1 MTSAE
6 WKRIGGG
13 TATQF
18 GDPVEAQLREVN
30 GPADVLAVLDLVD
43 TAEWVPPVILI
54 HEAGGTTLG
63 PLLGKIVGVVS
74 TKGTIG
80 AHIALLAKEYGC
92 PCIVGAQLDDA
103 IGDRQRVRLVADG
116 SIWVADGGGKGSSE
130 P

>member
-1 MTSAE
+1 MTDTG
-6 WKRIGGG
+6 WKRIGSG

-18 GDPVEAQLREVN
+18 GDPVEAELREVN
-30 GPADVLAVLDLVD
+30 GPLDVLEVLDLVD
-43 TAEWVPPVILI
+43 GPDWVPPVILI

-92 PCIVGAQLDDA
+92 PCVVGAELEEP
-103 IGDRQRVRLVADG
+103 IGDRRRVRLVADG
-116 SIWVADGGGKGSSE
+116 SIWVADAEGSPSGS
-130 P
+130 